1 MKTKIFVC
9 SNSGIDYIKHSPNI
23 DSIPIIYVFNNGE
36 EYIDYVNLTADAF
49 YNRKRFDNLISVDYA
64 SAQYHYVNEKVK
76 GAIAEGYDQILFL
89 LSSKHYSNLFVTASI
104 VLAENK
110 EVKSAI
116 YDSNLFAYPLAYM
129 AMKAN
134 ELCEKQ
140 VGLNEVLDRLE
151 ILKKNQNIYIFE
163 PTKNDDYS
171 KNFEKYFRYGRCYS
185 IFNGRVV
192 RMNIPTK
199 DSLVKVFG
207 EYSRQ
212 IDGMEVCP
220 FVLTTDLNSRYVNIL
235 INGILD
241 IDPTKANT
249 KNYKKI
255 PVCFIPPTVGMELG
269 DNLVGIGYVIDDNL
283 LN

>member
-23 DSIPIIYVFNNGE
+23 SSVPIVYIFNNDE

-49 YNRKRFDNLISVDYA
+49 YNRKKYDNLISVDY
-64 SAQYHYVNEKVK
+64 SSSQYHFVNEKVK
-76 GAIAEGYDQILFL
+76 EAIAAGYNQILFL

-104 VLAENK
+104 VLSENK

-134 ELCEKQ
+134 EMFESGMKMEA
-140 VGLNEVLDRLE
+140 VLNRLD
-151 ILKKNQNIYIFE
+151 IYKKNQNIFIFE
-163 PTKNDDYS
+163 PTKDDEYS
-171 KNFEKYFRYGRCYS
+171 DNFERFFRYGKCYS
-185 IFNGRVV
+185 ILNGRVV
-192 RMNIPTK
+192 KMNVPVK
-199 DSLVKVFG
+199 DSLVKIFG
-207 EYSRQ
+207 DYSKQ
-212 IDGMEVCP
+212 IDGLDVVP
-220 FVLTTDLNSRYVNIL
+220 FILTTDLNSRYVNIL
-235 INGILD
+235 MNGILD
-241 IDPTKANT
+241 IDPTKSSG

-269 DNLVGIGYVIDDNL
+269 NNLVGIGYIIDDNL
-283 LN
+283 AN

>member
-64 SAQYHYVNEKVK
+64 SAQYNYVNEKVK
-76 GAIAEGYDQILFL
+76 SAIAEGYDQILFL

-134 ELCEKQ
+134 ELFENQ
-140 VGLNEVLDRLE
+140 VSLNEVLDRLE

-163 PTKNDDYS
+163 PTKNDDFS
-171 KNFEKYFRYGRCYS
+171 KNFEKCFRYGRCYQ
-185 IFNGRVV
+185 ILNGRVV
-192 RMNIPTK
+192 RMKVPTK
-199 DSLVKVFG
+199 DSLVKIFG

-212 IDGMEVCP
+212 IDGIEVCP

-241 IDPTKANT
+241 IDPSKANT

-255 PVCFIPPTVGMELG
+255 LVCFIPPTVGMELG